1 VAELL
6 RPDRGCP
13 TIVTVQIRFPGSL
26 MSDEFGVDL
35 EEVFKVIDAADV
47 LVVRFH
53 IVQQRLLVDFRT
65 KPGIGPM
72 AAMVPRAE
80 SVEDRFRSIKRL
92 RPDFGFPEKVMS
104 FSWPRTLPVL
114 VAAGVW
120 EHLVQRMS
128 ALGGEEAERA
138 CAAVMREL
146 QAEERSEVTGAIT
159 GGDHYQTLWERAR
172 A

>member
-1 VAELL
+1 
-6 RPDRGCP
+6 
-13 TIVTVQIRFPGSL
+13 

-35 EEVFKVIDAADV
+35 EEVFKVIDSADV

-65 KPGIGPM
+65 KPGVGPM
-72 AAMVPRAE
+72 AAVVPRAE

-92 RPDFGFPEKVMS
+92 RPEFGFPEKVMS
-104 FSWPRTLPVL
+104 FSWPRTLPVM

-120 EHLVQRMS
+120 DHLVGRLAS
-128 ALGGEEAERA
+128 LGGDEAEAR
-138 CAAVMREL
+138 CADVLREL
-146 QAEERSEVTGAIT
+146 ELEERSEVAGAIR
-159 GGDHYQTLWERAR
+159 GGEHYQTLWERAR